1 MKEQPKTLVYAS
13 SLFAWPCIQ
22 ALFATEQL
30 VGVITPD
37 PQTMGSRQEP
47 LRQLLTT
54 LQANG
59 IPFEVVC
66 KQKLHLIPSHLP
78 HFNAD
83 LALCLGFSHLLPQQV
98 LNHYRLGIYNCHAAP
113 LPAYGGRDPIY
124 WQLRNQETHS
134 ALTWHAMTEQFD
146 SGEILLQLPLSL
158 GHQDTYASLVQRF
171 AYLALNSL
179 EQLFHLVTT
188 NTVTLPAKVKAATS
202 TSAVPELINLDFS
215 ALNATQIEAL
225 TRAHNGHYGRVLLN
239 VKGMA
244 VELIQ
249 ASLADYPGYGTA
261 AGTIVMISSTQGLVV
276 NTQDGCIRLDIVACE
291 LGVMSAERLA
301 QLIYLDAGEQ
311 LQRSPHPLQQQV

>member
-1 MKEQPKTLVYAS
+1 MKEQPRTLVYAS
-13 SLFAWPCIQ
+13 SLFAWPCIE

-37 PQTMGSRQEP
+37 PQTLGHRQEP
-47 LRQLLTT
+47 LLQLLNQ

-66 KQKLHLIPSHLP
+66 KEKLHLIPSHLP

-83 LALCLGFSHLLPQQV
+83 LALCLGFSHLLPQPV
-98 LNHYRLGIYNCHAAP
+98 LEHYRLGIYNCHASP
-113 LPAYGGRDPIY
+113 LPAYGGKDPIY
-124 WQLRNQETHS
+124 WQLRNQETYS
-134 ALTWHAMTEQFD
+134 ALTWHAMNEHLD
-146 SGEILLQLPLSL
+146 SGDILLQLPLPL
-158 GHQDTYASLVQRF
+158 GGQDTYASLVQRF
-171 AYLALNSL
+171 AYLALSSL
-179 EQLFHLVTT
+179 EQLFHQLTT
-188 NTVTLPAKVKAATS
+188 ATVAPPPKGQKADQ
-202 TSAVPELINLDFS
+202 TSAAPEFIILDFN
-215 ALNATQIEAL
+215 ALTGAQIEAL

-239 VKGMA
+239 IKGMA

-249 ASLADYPGYGTA
+249 VSLADYPGYGTA
-261 AGTIVMISSTQGLVV
+261 PGTIVMISSTQGLVV

-311 LQRSPHPLQQQV
+311 LQRPPHPLQQQV